1 MSTGGL
7 PPPLPLD
14 DDGSDDPAV
23 REEDGEEVLDEDVN
37 DDLVDSAEADR
48 LATQGEDTE

>member
-1 MSTGGL
+1 MSTGGF
-7 PPPLPLD
+7 PPPIPLGD
-14 DDGSDDPAV
+14 DDTENPAI

-48 LATQGEDTE
+48 IAAERENPE